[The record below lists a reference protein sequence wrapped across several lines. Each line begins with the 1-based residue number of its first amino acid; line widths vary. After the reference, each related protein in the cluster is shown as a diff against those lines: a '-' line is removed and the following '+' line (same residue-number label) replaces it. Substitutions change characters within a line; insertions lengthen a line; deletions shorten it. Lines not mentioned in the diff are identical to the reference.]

1 MTDIVVPDELR
12 RTVLRWFGEEGERWL
27 AAVPG
32 EAERL
37 RDRWRLRLGAP
48 YTGGSNALV
57 LTAATEDGQPAV
69 LKIPIRDEENV
80 HEAAALR
87 AYAGDGAVRLLTY
100 EEQTGAMLLERAD
113 PGTPLSAWGDLFAAI
128 DIAASVMRRLRRPA
142 PEGVP
147 LARVVDVAGRWAQT
161 LSGLDL
167 PGHSRLVDEA
177 VRLASAYAAAPVGPD
192 LLINR
197 DAHLDNILRAGRQR
211 WLLIDP
217 KPMIGEA
224 AFEAGHPVLN
234 AMRHRPPETMRPDY
248 VDRLVIRWAMGLGAD
263 PVRVRGWAL
272 IRAVQN
278 VQWALE
284 IDEDPAADL
293 AEAVALSAGALS
305 PHAS

>member
-1 MTDIVVPDELR
+1 MTDVVIPDELR
-12 RTVLRWFGEEGERWL
+12 RTVLRWFGDEGDRWL

-48 YTGGSNALV
+48 YSGGTNALV
-57 LTAATEDGQPAV
+57 LAVATEDGQPAV
-69 LKIPIRDEENV
+69 LKIPIRDEENF

-87 AYAGDGAVRLLTY
+87 AYEGDGAVRLLTY
-100 EEQTGAMLLERAD
+100 EEPTGAMLLERAD
-113 PGTPLSAWGDLFAAI
+113 PGTPLSASGDLFGAI
-128 DIAASVMRRLRRPA
+128 DIAAAVMRRLRRAA

-147 LARVVDVAGRWAQT
+147 LMRVVDVVGGWAQT
-161 LSGLDL
+161 LPGLDL
-167 PGHSRLVDEA
+167 PGFERLVDEA
-177 VRLASAYAAAPVGPD
+177 VTLASAYVAAPVGPE
-192 LLINR
+192 LLVNR

-234 AMRHRPPETMRPDY
+234 GMRHRPPETMQPAY
-248 VDRLVIRWAMGLGAD
+248 VDRLVIRWAMGLGTD
-263 PVRVRGWAL
+263 PARVRGWAL

-278 VQWALE
+278 VQWALD
-284 IDEDPAADL
+284 IGEDPADDL
-293 AEAVALSAGALS
+293 AEAVALSADALS
-305 PHAS
+305 PQSR

>member
-1 MTDIVVPDELR
+1 MTDVIIPDELR
-12 RTVLRWFGEEGERWL
+12 RTVLRWFGDEGERWL
-27 AAVPG
+27 AAVPA

-37 RDRWRLRLGAP
+37 GERWRLRLGAP
-48 YTGGSNALV
+48 YAGGTNALV
-57 LTAATEDGQPAV
+57 LAAATEDGQPAV
-69 LKIPIRDEENV
+69 LKIPIRDEENF

-87 AYAGDGAVRLLTY
+87 AYAGDGAVRLLTD

-113 PGTPLSAWGDLFAAI
+113 PGTPLSASGDLFAAI

-142 PEGVP
+142 PSDVP
-147 LARVVDVAGRWAQT
+147 LPRVLDVVGRWADS
-161 LSGLDL
+161 LAGLHL
-167 PGHSRLVDEA
+167 PGHSRVVEEA
-177 VRLASAYAAAPVGPD
+177 VTLASAYVAAPVGPD
-192 LLINR
+192 LLVNR

-234 AMRHRPPETMRPDY
+234 AMRHRPPETMQPAY
-248 VDRLVIRWAMGLGAD
+248 VDKVVIRWAMGLGAD
-263 PVRVRGWAL
+263 PARVRGWAL

-284 IDEDPAADL
+284 IGEDPADDL

-305 PHAS
+305 PQTS